1 MELAE
6 EQSEKHSWECYA
18 TERDNRGTEC
28 VSPCRWHRVLHHLP
42 EDGPVGDLLQQADRR
57 VDPMFLLMDLP
68 NFPVLLVLGKMI
80 CWEDYL
86 VRLWS
91 RRSGG
96 YLPRLCTHGL
106 STGDHVSVSRT
117 LCGALIFPSI
127 ASLVGRL
134 LFRLVTS
141 NLQCTI
147 LGGGIAFVLIKGVL
161 KVYFKQQQYIM
172 QANYPER
179 HGNGIYRYYR

>member
-18 TERDNRGTEC
+18 TEWDNSGTEC

-42 EDGPVGDLLQQADRR
+42 EDGPAGDLLQQADRASPFNAVGEVVGTLYWSALTYGAVTIMQVVGHKKGLFVMER

-91 RRSGG
+91 RRS
-96 YLPRLCTHGL
+96 YKHR
-106 STGDHVSVSRT
+106 
-117 LCGALIFPSI
+117 
-127 ASLVGRL
+127 
-134 LFRLVTS
+134 
-141 NLQCTI
+141 
-147 LGGGIAFVLIKGVL
+147 
-161 KVYFKQQQYIM
+161 
-172 QANYPER
+172 
-179 HGNGIYRYYR
+179 GIYTAFIR